1 MEESIIMYGNK
12 RGGFSGG
19 PGPSQAKK
27 PKNEDEDEDFPGTFE
42 DHLACLDED
51 DMMDTDFSIP
61 EGEGVAMESTYAK
74 WTRPA
79 PPSLDPAK
87 DSLVFQQVELD
98 HYIGKARKG
107 MPGASEGPAPV
118 VRMFGVTMD
127 GNSVCCH
134 VHGFHPYIYLPT
146 PAGINKD
153 NLVNFRKALNKAL
166 IDDLKNNNIG
176 IVDAVLNCE
185 LVEKSTIYGFQGN
198 KMSQFI
204 KITLAIPKL
213 IAASKRLLDRGE
225 VRVPDV
231 ASLGASKPFEANID
245 FEIRFMADN
254 KVVGCNWIELPPGTW
269 TLREASSVTSR
280 SQIEVDVAWNKFV
293 SHQPEG
299 EWLKVRNY

>member
-1 MEESIIMYGNK
+1 
-12 RGGFSGG
+12 
-19 PGPSQAKK
+19 
-27 PKNEDEDEDFPGTFE
+27 
-42 DHLACLDED
+42 
-51 DMMDTDFSIP
+51 MDTDFSVP
-61 EGEGVAMESTYAK
+61 EGEVVAMESTFVK

-79 PPSLDPAK
+79 PASLDPAK
-87 DSLVFQQVELD
+87 DSISFQQVELD
-98 HYIGKARKG
+98 HYIGRARKD
-107 MPGASEGPAPV
+107 MPGAREGPAPV

-153 NLVNFRKALNKAL
+153 NLVTFRKALNKAL
-166 IDDLKNNNIG
+166 IDDLKNNNLG

-185 LVEKSTIYGFQGN
+185 LVQKSTIYGFQGN
-198 KMSQFI
+198 KMSEFI

-225 VRVPDV
+225 VRIPDI

-245 FEIRFMADN
+245 FEIRFMADS
-254 KVVGCNWIELPPGTW
+254 KVVGCNWIELLPGTW
-269 TLREASSVTSR
+269 KLRDGTKDGEPLTSR
-280 SQIEVDVAWNKFV
+280 SQIEVDVAWDKFI

-299 EWLKVRNY
+299 EWLKVT